1 MAATK
6 NSTTGALRILDE
18 APDFE
23 AKTTAGDLR
32 LSALTGEGK
41 WVMLFSYPADFTPVC
56 GSEIVNLARRQREF
70 ESRNVQLLGLS
81 TDSLEA
87 HQNWARETKA
97 GSGVEIAFPIV
108 ADPDRKIARLYGMIH
123 DPCSDSVAVRATFV
137 IDPSRKIRTILYYP
151 FQMGRNVDELLRIVD
166 ALQTI
171 DKNGGFLPC
180 DWVPGQPGIAG

>member
-1 MAATK
+1 MTS
-6 NSTTGALRILDE
+6 NSTTGALRIQDE

-23 AKTTAGDLR
+23 ANTTAGNLR
-32 LSALTGEGK
+32 LSGFTDKGK
-41 WVMLFSYPADFTPVC
+41 WVTLFSYPADFTPVC

-87 HQNWARETKA
+87 HQNWARDMKA
-97 GSGVEIAFPIV
+97 GSGVEIAFPII
-108 ADPDRKIARLYGMIH
+108 ADPERKIARTYGMIH
-123 DPCSDSVAVRATFV
+123 DPCSDTVAIRAVFV
-137 IDPSRKIRTILYYP
+137 IDPARKIRALMYYP
-151 FQMGRNVDELLRIVD
+151 MQMGRSVDELLRVVD

-171 DKNGGFLPC
+171 DKSGGFLPC